1 MAADILTQIVEGR
14 KADIK
19 KRGLDFGYEIP
30 QERKR
35 RVHPFIQ
42 EKGVVLEVKR
52 ASPSKGDIAPKLNAS
67 ETALAY
73 QEAGASAISVLTE
86 ENYFKGNLG
95 DLISVCQ
102 SVDVAVLRKDFLVF
116 PDEIDVAYKCGA
128 DAVLLIARILD
139 QDVLAKMLSRCASL
153 GITAFVELRLEDD
166 LQKLAAAR
174 ASDKEAGR
182 ATVVCGV
189 NSRDL
194 KDFSIDLLKPLGFL
208 EEIKAAMGQDCNVVF
223 ESGIRT
229 AQAASFAGSLGFV
242 GLVLGEAAARDT
254 SKAASFVKAFVSGSQ
269 TPNALSWKKIAAKTE
284 NLCKAKNPAAL
295 LDAQK
300 YRPLVK
306 ICGLANVEDA
316 LFAADLGA
324 DFLGFV
330 FCEASPR
337 NASESVVRSVRA
349 ALRDKNMSQADN
361 AAPRDKPASEASRK
375 SARNNDCGFAFD
387 ATSGPFLVGVVVDA
401 TSEQAKAALALVKEG
416 VLDYIQL
423 HGERAAKEFFA
434 DKENASLPHYC
445 AANLSGAAKSGE
457 GGLDNIQG
465 LLDLGEPRV
474 LLDAKVGDK
483 LGGTGTQVSEDL
495 VLKAKKKSPLWLAGG
510 LGAENVR
517 AVIEKYSP
525 ELIDASS
532 LLEAAPGKKDLEK
545 LKAFFSEIG
554 AAYAVSAQF

>member
-14 KADIK
+14 KAEMK

-95 DLISVCQ
+95 DLKRVCD
-102 SVDVAVLRKDFLVF
+102 SVDVAVLRKDFLIY
-116 PDEIDVAYKCGA
+116 PEAIDVAYKIGA

-139 QDVLAKMLSRCASL
+139 KEALGKMLSRCASL
-153 GITAFVELRLEDD
+153 GITAFVELRLEED
-166 LQKLAAAR
+166 LKKLAAAKSL
-174 ASDKEAGR
+174 AAGELP
-182 ATVVCGV
+182 AIVCGV

-208 EEIKAAMGQDCNVVF
+208 ERIKSVMGSDCSVIF

-229 AQAASFAGSLGFV
+229 AQAAAFAGSLGFT
-242 GLVLGEAAARDT
+242 GLLLGEAAARDT

-269 TPNALSWKKIAAKTE
+269 TPNALAWKKIAAKTE

-295 LDAQK
+295 VGERK

-349 ALRDKNMSQADN
+349 ALRDK
-361 AAPRDKPASEASRK
+361 PASEASRK
-375 SARNNDCGFAFD
+375 SE
-387 ATSGPFLVGVVVDA
+387 PFLVGVVVDA

-434 DKENASLPHYC
+434 DKENASLAHYC
-445 AANLSGAAKSGE
+445 AANLSGADSKSGE
-457 GGLDNIQG
+457 GGLDGIQG

-483 LGGTGTQVSEDL
+483 VGGTGTQVAEDL

-517 AVIEKYSP
+517 AMIEKYSP

-545 LKAFFSEIG
+545 LKAFFAEIG
-554 AAYAVSAQF
+554 AAYAGGAQF

>member
-1 MAADILTQIVEGR
+1 MALDILTKIVEGR
-14 KADIK
+14 KADMET
-19 KRGLDFGYEIP
+19 RGLDFGYEIP

-102 SVDVAVLRKDFLVF
+102 SVDVAVLRKDFLVY
-116 PDEIDVAYKCGA
+116 PDEIDIAYKCGA
-128 DAVLLIARILD
+128 DAVLLIARILEKE
-139 QDVLAKMLSRCASL
+139 VLARMLERVSSF
-153 GITAFVELRLEDD
+153 GMTAFVELRLADD
-166 LQKLAAAR
+166 LQKLAAAKSL
-174 ASDKEAGR
+174 AAGELP
-182 ATVVCGV
+182 AIVCGV
-189 NSRDL
+189 NARDL
-194 KDFSIDLLKPLGFL
+194 KDFSIDLLTPLGFL

-229 AQAASFAGSLGFV
+229 AQAASFAGSLGFA
-242 GLVLGEAAARDT
+242 GLLLGEAAARDT
-254 SKAASFVKAFVSGSQ
+254 SKAASFVKAFVSGTE
-269 TPNALSWKKIAAKTE
+269 TPNELAWKKIA
-284 NLCKAKNPAAL
+284 NGRKAK
-295 LDAQK
+295 K
-300 YRPLVK
+300 PLVK
-306 ICGLANVEDA
+306 ICGLTNKEDTMA
-316 LFAADLGA
+316 AADLGA
-324 DFLGFV
+324 DLLGFV

-337 NASESVVRSVRA
+337 NASEAVVREVRA
-349 ALRDKNMSQADN
+349 ALQDLSQAKK
-361 AAPRDKPASEASRK
+361 AAPL
-375 SARNNDCGFAFD
+375 
-387 ATSGPFLVGVVVDA
+387 LVGVVTDT
-401 TSEQAKAALALVKEG
+401 TSQQAKTALSLARQG
-416 VLDYIQL
+416 VLDFIQL
-423 HGERAAKEFFA
+423 HGERAVNDFFA
-434 DKENASLPHYC
+434 DKENLSLAHYC
-445 AANLSGAAKSGE
+445 AANLSGEAKNSE

-483 LGGTGTQVSEDL
+483 LGGTGTQVAEDL

-545 LKAFFSEIG
+545 LKKFFGEL
-554 AAYAVSAQF
+554 

>member
-95 DLISVCQ
+95 DLMSVCQ
-102 SVDVAVLRKDFLVF
+102 SVDVAVLRKDFLLY

-139 QDVLAKMLSRCASL
+139 QDVLAKMLCRCASF

-166 LQKLAAAR
+166 LQKLAAAKSL
-174 ASDKEAGR
+174 AAGELP
-182 ATVVCGV
+182 AIVCGV

-194 KDFSIDLLKPLGFL
+194 RDFSIDLLKPLGFL
-208 EEIKAAMGQDCNVVF
+208 ERIKSVMGSACSVIF

-229 AQAASFAGSLGFV
+229 AQAAAFAGSLGFT
-242 GLVLGEAAARDT
+242 GLLLGEAAARDT
-254 SKAASFVKAFVSGSQ
+254 SKAASFVKAFVFGSQ
-269 TPNALSWKKIAAKTE
+269 TPNALAWKKIAAKTE
-284 NLCKAKNPAAL
+284 NLCKTKNPAAL
-295 LDAQK
+295 LGEK
-300 YRPLVK
+300 KNRPLVK

-316 LFAADLGA
+316 LFAAGLGA

-349 ALRDKNMSQADN
+349 ALRDKDLSEADN

-375 SARNNDCGFAFD
+375 SE
-387 ATSGPFLVGVVVDA
+387 PFLVGVVVDA
-401 TSEQAKAALALVKEG
+401 TSEQAKTALALVKEG

-434 DKENASLPHYC
+434 DKENASLAHYC
-445 AANLSGAAKSGE
+445 AANLSGE
-457 GGLDNIQG
+457 GGLDGIQG

-483 LGGTGTQVSEDL
+483 VGGTGTQVAEDL

-545 LKAFFSEIG
+545 LKAFFAEIG
-554 AAYAVSAQF
+554 AAYAGGAQF

>member
-1 MAADILTQIVEGR
+1 MAADILSQIVECR
-14 KADIK
+14 KADIE

-95 DLISVCQ
+95 DLLSVCQ

-116 PDEIDVAYKCGA
+116 LDEIDVAYKCGA

-139 QDVLAKMLSRCASL
+139 QDVLAKMLCRCASF
-153 GITAFVELRLEDD
+153 GITAFVELRLEED
-166 LQKLAAAR
+166 LKKLTAAKSLAAGELPAI
-174 ASDKEAGR
+174 
-182 ATVVCGV
+182 VCGV

-208 EEIKAAMGQDCNVVF
+208 ERIKSVMGSSCSVIF

-229 AQAASFAGSLGFV
+229 AQAAAFAGSLGFT
-242 GLVLGEAAARDT
+242 GLLLGEAAARDT
-254 SKAASFVKAFVSGSQ
+254 SRAASFVKAFVSGSQ
-269 TPNALSWKKIAAKTE
+269 TPNALAWKKIAAKTE

-316 LFAADLGA
+316 LFAAKLGA

-349 ALRDKNMSQADN
+349 ALRGKDLSQADN

-387 ATSGPFLVGVVVDA
+387 ATSGPFMVGVVVDT

-445 AANLSGAAKSGE
+445 AANLSGEAKSGE

-483 LGGTGTQVSEDL
+483 LGGTGTRVAEDL

-532 LLEAAPGKKDLEK
+532 LLEAAPGKKDLKK
-545 LKAFFSEIG
+545 LKAFFAEVG
-554 AAYAVSAQF
+554 AANAGGAQS

>member
-14 KADIK
+14 KADME

-102 SVDVAVLRKDFLVF
+102 SVDVAVLRKDFLLF

-139 QDVLAKMLSRCASL
+139 QDVLAKMLCRCASF

-166 LQKLAAAR
+166 LQKLAAAKSL
-174 ASDKEAGR
+174 ADKELPAI
-182 ATVVCGV
+182 VCGV

-208 EEIKAAMGQDCNVVF
+208 ERIKSVMGSDCSVIF

-229 AQAASFAGSLGFV
+229 AQAAAFAGSLGFT
-242 GLVLGEAAARDT
+242 GLLLGEAAARDT

-269 TPNALSWKKIAAKTE
+269 TPNALAWKKIAAKTE

-295 LDAQK
+295 LGSRK
-300 YRPLVK
+300 NRPLVK
-306 ICGLANVEDA
+306 ICGLANGEDA

-349 ALRDKNMSQADN
+349 ALRDK
-361 AAPRDKPASEASRK
+361 PASEASRK
-375 SARNNDCGFAFD
+375 SE
-387 ATSGPFLVGVVVDA
+387 PFLVGVVVDA
-401 TSEQAKAALALVKEG
+401 SSEQAKTALALVKEG

-434 DKENASLPHYC
+434 DKENASLAHYC
-445 AANLSGAAKSGE
+445 AANLSGE
-457 GGLDNIQG
+457 GGLDRIQG

-483 LGGTGTQVSEDL
+483 VGGTGTQVAEDL

-545 LKAFFSEIG
+545 GLLCG
-554 AAYAVSAQF
+554 D

>member
-14 KADIK
+14 KADMET
-19 KRGLDFGYEIP
+19 RGLDFGYEIP

-102 SVDVAVLRKDFLVF
+102 SVDVAVLRKDFLVY
-116 PDEIDVAYKCGA
+116 PDEIDIAYKCGA
-128 DAVLLIARILD
+128 DAVLLIARILEKE
-139 QDVLAKMLSRCASL
+139 VLARMLERVSSF
-153 GITAFVELRLEDD
+153 GMTAFVELRLADD
-166 LQKLAAAR
+166 LQKLV
-174 ASDKEAGR
+174 EAKAIAG
-182 ATVVCGV
+182 ANVPAIVCGV
-189 NSRDL
+189 NARDL
-194 KDFSIDLLKPLGFL
+194 KDFSIDLLTPLGFL

-229 AQAASFAGSLGFV
+229 TQAASFAGSLGFA
-242 GLVLGEAAARDT
+242 GLLLGEAAARDT
-254 SKAASFVKAFVSGSQ
+254 SKAASFVKAFVSGTE
-269 TPNALSWKKIAAKTE
+269 TPNALAWKKFTNAR
-284 NLCKAKNPAAL
+284 KAK
-295 LDAQK
+295 K
-300 YRPLVK
+300 PLVK
-306 ICGLANVEDA
+306 ICGLTNNEDA
-316 LFAADLGA
+316 MAAAELGA

-337 NASESVVRSVRA
+337 NASEAVVREVRT
-349 ALRDKNMSQADN
+349 ALQELSQADN
-361 AAPRDKPASEASRK
+361 AAPL
-375 SARNNDCGFAFD
+375 
-387 ATSGPFLVGVVVDA
+387 LVGVVVDT

-423 HGERAAKEFFA
+423 HGERAANEFFA
-434 DKENASLPHYC
+434 DKENLSLAHYC
-445 AANLSGAAKSGE
+445 AANLSGADGVDK
-457 GGLDNIQG
+457 IQG

-483 LGGTGTQVSEDL
+483 IGGTGTQVAEDL
-495 VLKAKKKSPLWLAGG
+495 VLKAKKTSPLWLAGG
-510 LGAENVR
+510 LSADNVR
-517 AVIEKYSP
+517 DVIEKYSP
-525 ELIDASS
+525 EMIDASS
-532 LLEAAPGKKDLEK
+532 LLEAAPGKKDLDK
-545 LKAFFSEIG
+545 LKKFFGEL
-554 AAYAVSAQF
+554 

>member
-1 MAADILTQIVEGR
+1 MAADILTKIVEGR
-14 KADIK
+14 KADMK
-19 KRGLDFGYEIP
+19 TRGLDFGYEIP

-102 SVDVAVLRKDFLVF
+102 SVDVAVLRKDFLVY
-116 PDEIDVAYKCGA
+116 PDEIDIAYKCGA
-128 DAVLLIARILD
+128 DAVLLIARILEKE
-139 QDVLAKMLSRCASL
+139 VIAKMLERVSSF
-153 GITAFVELRLEDD
+153 GMTAFVELRLADD
-166 LQKLAAAR
+166 LQKLV
-174 ASDKEAGR
+174 EAKALAG
-182 ATVVCGV
+182 ANVPAIVCGV
-189 NSRDL
+189 NARDL
-194 KDFSIDLLKPLGFL
+194 KDFSIDLLTPLGFL

-229 AQAASFAGSLGFV
+229 AQAASFAGSLGFA
-242 GLVLGEAAARDT
+242 GLLLGEAAARDT
-254 SKAASFVKAFVSGSQ
+254 SKAASFVKAFVSGTE
-269 TPNALSWKKIAAKTE
+269 TPNALAWKKFA
-284 NLCKAKNPAAL
+284 NGRKAK
-295 LDAQK
+295 K
-300 YRPLVK
+300 PLVK
-306 ICGLANVEDA
+306 ICGLTNKEDA
-316 LFAADLGA
+316 MAAAELGA

-337 NASESVVRSVRA
+337 NASEAVVHEVRA
-349 ALRDKNMSQADN
+349 ALQDLSQAQ
-361 AAPRDKPASEASRK
+361 K
-375 SARNNDCGFAFD
+375 SA
-387 ATSGPFLVGVVVDA
+387 PFLVGVITDT
-401 TSEQAKAALALVKEG
+401 TSLQAKAALSLARQG
-416 VLDYIQL
+416 VLDFIQL
-423 HGERAAKEFFA
+423 HGERAANEFFA
-434 DKENASLPHYC
+434 DKENLALAHCC
-445 AANLSGAAKSGE
+445 AANLSGEDGVDK
-457 GGLDNIQG
+457 IQG
-465 LLDLGEPRV
+465 LLNLGEPRV

-483 LGGTGTQVSEDL
+483 LGGTGTQVAEDL

-545 LKAFFSEIG
+545 LKKFFGEL
-554 AAYAVSAQF
+554 

>member
-73 QEAGASAISVLTE
+73 QEACASAISVLTE

-139 QDVLAKMLSRCASL
+139 QDVLAKMLCRCASF
-153 GITAFVELRLEDD
+153 GITAFVELRLEED
-166 LQKLAAAR
+166 LQKLAAAKSL
-174 ASDKEAGR
+174 AAGELP
-182 ATVVCGV
+182 AIVCGV

-208 EEIKAAMGQDCNVVF
+208 ERIKSVMGNSCSVIF

-229 AQAASFAGSLGFV
+229 AQAAAFAGSLGFT
-242 GLVLGEAAARDT
+242 GLLLGEAAARDT

-269 TPNALSWKKIAAKTE
+269 TPNALAWKKIAAKTE

-295 LDAQK
+295 LDARK
-300 YRPLVK
+300 NRPLVK

-349 ALRDKNMSQADN
+349 ALRGKDLSQADN

-387 ATSGPFLVGVVVDA
+387 ATSGPFLVGVVVDI

-434 DKENASLPHYC
+434 DKENASLAHYC
-445 AANLSGAAKSGE
+445 AANLSGEAKNGE
-457 GGLDNIQG
+457 GELDNIQG

-483 LGGTGTQVSEDL
+483 LGGTGTRVAEDL

-545 LKAFFSEIG
+545 LKAFFAEIG
-554 AAYAVSAQF
+554 AANAGGAQF

>member
-14 KADIK
+14 KADMET
-19 KRGLDFGYEIP
+19 RGLDFGYEIP

-102 SVDVAVLRKDFLVF
+102 SVDVAVLRKDFLLY
-116 PDEIDVAYKCGA
+116 PDEIDVAYMCGA
-128 DAVLLIARILD
+128 DAVLLIARILEK
-139 QDVLAKMLSRCASL
+139 DVLAQMLERVSSF
-153 GITAFVELRLEDD
+153 GMTAFVELRLADD
-166 LQKLAAAR
+166 LQKLV
-174 ASDKEAGR
+174 EAKKLAG
-182 ATVVCGV
+182 ANVPAIVCGV
-189 NSRDL
+189 NARDL
-194 KDFSIDLLKPLGFL
+194 KDFSIDLLTPLGFL
-208 EEIKAAMGQDCNVVF
+208 EEIKAAMGQNCNVVF

-229 AQAASFAGSLGFV
+229 AQASSFAGSLGFA
-242 GLVLGEAAARDT
+242 GLLLGEAAARDT

-269 TPNALSWKKIAAKTE
+269 TPNALAWKKIANAR
-284 NLCKAKNPAAL
+284 KAK
-295 LDAQK
+295 K
-300 YRPLVK
+300 PLVK
-306 ICGLANVEDA
+306 ICGLTNKEDA
-316 LFAADLGA
+316 MAAADLGA

-337 NASESVVRSVRA
+337 NASEAVVREVRA
-349 ALRDKNMSQADN
+349 ALQDLSQAQ
-361 AAPRDKPASEASRK
+361 K
-375 SARNNDCGFAFD
+375 SA
-387 ATSGPFLVGVVVDA
+387 PFLVGVVVDT

-423 HGERAAKEFFA
+423 HGERAAQEFFA
-434 DKENASLPHYC
+434 DKENLSLAHYC
-445 AANLSGAAKSGE
+445 AANLSGADGV
-457 GGLDNIQG
+457 DNIQG

-474 LLDAKVGDK
+474 LVDAKVGDK
-483 LGGTGTQVSEDL
+483 VGGTGTQVAEDL
-495 VLKAKKKSPLWLAGG
+495 VFEAKKKSPLWLAGG

-545 LKAFFSEIG
+545 LKKFFGEL
-554 AAYAVSAQF
+554 

>member
-1 MAADILTQIVEGR
+1 MAADILTQIVEDR
-14 KADIK
+14 KADIE

-102 SVDVAVLRKDFLVF
+102 SVDVAVLRKDFLVY

-128 DAVLLIARILD
+128 DAVLLIARILEK
-139 QDVLAKMLSRCASL
+139 DVLAQMLELVSSF
-153 GITAFVELRLEDD
+153 GMTAFVELRLADD
-166 LQKLAAAR
+166 LQKLV
-174 ASDKEAGR
+174 EAKAIAG
-182 ATVVCGV
+182 ANVPAIVCGV
-189 NSRDL
+189 NARDL
-194 KDFSIDLLKPLGFL
+194 KDFSIDLLTPLGFL

-229 AQAASFAGSLGFV
+229 AQAASFAGSLGFA
-242 GLVLGEAAARDT
+242 GLLLGEAAARDT

-269 TPNALSWKKIAAKTE
+269 TPNSLAWKKIANAR
-284 NLCKAKNPAAL
+284 KAK
-295 LDAQK
+295 K
-300 YRPLVK
+300 PLVK
-306 ICGLANVEDA
+306 ICGLTNKEDA
-316 LFAADLGA
+316 MAAAELGA
-324 DFLGFV
+324 EFLGFV

-337 NASESVVRSVRA
+337 NASESVVREVRA
-349 ALRDKNMSQADN
+349 ALRDKNLSQAQ
-361 AAPRDKPASEASRK
+361 K
-375 SARNNDCGFAFD
+375 SA
-387 ATSGPFLVGVVVDA
+387 PFLVGVITDT

-423 HGERAAKEFFA
+423 HGERAAQEFFA
-434 DKENASLPHYC
+434 DKENLSLAHYC
-445 AANLSGAAKSGE
+445 AANLSGAD
-457 GGLDNIQG
+457 GLDGIQG
-465 LLDLGEPRV
+465 LLNLGEPRV
-474 LLDAKVGDK
+474 LVDAKVGDK
-483 LGGTGTQVSEDL
+483 VGGTGTQVAEDL
-495 VLKAKKKSPLWLAGG
+495 VFEAKKKSPLWQAGG
-510 LGAENVR
+510 LSADNVR
-517 AVIEKYSP
+517 DVIEKYSP

-532 LLEAAPGKKDLEK
+532 LLESAPGKKDLEK
-545 LKAFFSEIG
+545 LKKFFGEL
-554 AAYAVSAQF
+554 

>member
-30 QERKR
+30 KERKR

-102 SVDVAVLRKDFLVF
+102 SVDVAVLRKDFLLYL
-116 PDEIDVAYKCGA
+116 DEIDVAYKCGA

-139 QDVLAKMLSRCASL
+139 QDVLAKMLCRCASFE
-153 GITAFVELRLEDD
+153 ITAFVELRLEED
-166 LQKLAAAR
+166 LQKLAAAK
-174 ASDKEAGR
+174 SFAGELP
-182 ATVVCGV
+182 AIVCGV

-208 EEIKAAMGQDCNVVF
+208 ERIKSVMGSDCSVIF

-229 AQAASFAGSLGFV
+229 AQASAFAGSLGFT
-242 GLVLGEAAARDT
+242 GLLLGEAAARDI

-269 TPNALSWKKIAAKTE
+269 TPNALAWKKIAAKTE
-284 NLCKAKNPAAL
+284 NLCKAQNLAAL
-295 LDAQK
+295 LGEK
-300 YRPLVK
+300 KNHPLVK

-330 FCEASPR
+330 FCETSSR
-337 NASESVVRSVRA
+337 NTSESVVRSVRA
-349 ALRDKNMSQADN
+349 ALRGKDLSEADN

-375 SARNNDCGFAFD
+375 SE
-387 ATSGPFLVGVVVDA
+387 PFLVGVVVDA

-434 DKENASLPHYC
+434 EKENASLAHYC
-445 AANLSGAAKSGE
+445 AANLSGE
-457 GGLDNIQG
+457 GGLDGLQG

-483 LGGTGTQVSEDL
+483 VGGTGTQVAEDL

-517 AVIEKYSP
+517 AMIEKYSP

-545 LKAFFSEIG
+545 LKAFFAEIG
-554 AAYAVSAQF
+554 AAYAGGAQF

>member
-102 SVDVAVLRKDFLVF
+102 SVDVAVLRKDFLLY

-139 QDVLAKMLSRCASL
+139 QDVLAKMLCRCASF
-153 GITAFVELRLEDD
+153 GITAFVELRLEED
-166 LQKLAAAR
+166 LQKLAAAKSL
-174 ASDKEAGR
+174 AAGELP
-182 ATVVCGV
+182 AIVCGV

-208 EEIKAAMGQDCNVVF
+208 ERIKSVMGSACSVIF

-229 AQAASFAGSLGFV
+229 AQAAAFAGSLGFT
-242 GLVLGEAAARDT
+242 GLLLGEAAARDT

-269 TPNALSWKKIAAKTE
+269 TPNARAWKKIAAKTE

-295 LDAQK
+295 MDAQK

-316 LFAADLGA
+316 LFVADLGA

-349 ALRDKNMSQADN
+349 ALCDKNFSQADN

-375 SARNNDCGFAFD
+375 SE
-387 ATSGPFLVGVVVDA
+387 PFLVGVVVDA

-445 AANLSGAAKSGE
+445 AANLSGES
-457 GGLDNIQG
+457 GLDRIQG

-483 LGGTGTQVSEDL
+483 VGGTGTQVAEDL
-495 VLKAKKKSPLWLAGG
+495 VLRAKKKSPLWLAGG

-517 AVIEKYSP
+517 AMIEKYSP

-545 LKAFFSEIG
+545 LKAFFAEIG
-554 AAYAVSAQF
+554 AAYAGGAQS

>member
-14 KADIK
+14 KADMET
-19 KRGLDFGYEIP
+19 RGLDFGYEIP

-95 DLISVCQ
+95 DLMSVCQ
-102 SVDVAVLRKDFLVF
+102 SVDVAVLRKDFLVY
-116 PDEIDVAYKCGA
+116 PDEIDIAYKCGA

-139 QDVLAKMLSRCASL
+139 QDILAKMLCRCASF
-153 GITAFVELRLEDD
+153 GMTAFVELRLADD
-166 LQKLAAAR
+166 LQKLV
-174 ASDKEAGR
+174 EAKALAG
-182 ATVVCGV
+182 ANVPAIVCGV
-189 NSRDL
+189 NARDL
-194 KDFSIDLLKPLGFL
+194 KDFSIDLLTPLGFL

-229 AQAASFAGSLGFV
+229 AQAASFAGSLGFA
-242 GLVLGEAAARDT
+242 GLLLGEAAARDT

-269 TPNALSWKKIAAKTE
+269 TPNALAWKKIANAR
-284 NLCKAKNPAAL
+284 KAK
-295 LDAQK
+295 K
-300 YRPLVK
+300 PLVK

-349 ALRDKNMSQADN
+349 ALRDKNFSQADN
-361 AAPRDKPASEASRK
+361 
-375 SARNNDCGFAFD
+375 
-387 ATSGPFLVGVVVDA
+387 ATSGPFLVGVVVDT

-434 DKENASLPHYC
+434 DKENLSLAHYC
-445 AANLSGAAKSGE
+445 AANLSGDNVGGDE
-457 GGLDNIQG
+457 NCVGGLDKIQG
-465 LLDLGEPRV
+465 LLNLGEPRV

-483 LGGTGTQVSEDL
+483 VGGTGTQVAEDL
-495 VLKAKKKSPLWLAGG
+495 VLMAKKKSPLWLAGG
-510 LGAENVR
+510 LSADNVR
-517 AVIEKYSP
+517 DVIEKYSP

-545 LKAFFSEIG
+545 LKKFFGEL
-554 AAYAVSAQF
+554 

>member
-95 DLISVCQ
+95 DLMSVCQ
-102 SVDVAVLRKDFLVF
+102 SVDVAVLRKDFLLY

-139 QDVLAKMLSRCASL
+139 QDVLAKMLCRCASF
-153 GITAFVELRLEDD
+153 GITAFVELRLEED
-166 LQKLAAAR
+166 LKKLAAAKSL
-174 ASDKEAGR
+174 AAGELP
-182 ATVVCGV
+182 AIVCGV

-208 EEIKAAMGQDCNVVF
+208 ERIKSVMGSDCSVIF

-229 AQAASFAGSLGFV
+229 AQAAAFAGSLGFT
-242 GLVLGEAAARDT
+242 GLLLGEAAARDT
-254 SKAASFVKAFVSGSQ
+254 SKASSFVKAFVSGSQ
-269 TPNALSWKKIAAKTE
+269 TPNALAWKKIAAKTE
-284 NLCKAKNPAAL
+284 NQCKAKNPAAL
-295 LDAQK
+295 LDEK
-300 YRPLVK
+300 KNRPLVK

-349 ALRDKNMSQADN
+349 ALRGKDLSEADN
-361 AAPRDKPASEASRK
+361 GAPRDKPASEASRK
-375 SARNNDCGFAFD
+375 SE
-387 ATSGPFLVGVVVDA
+387 PFLVGVVVDA

-423 HGERAAKEFFA
+423 HGERAAQEFFA
-434 DKENASLPHYC
+434 DKENASLAHYC
-445 AANLSGAAKSGE
+445 AANLSGEAKNGE
-457 GGLDNIQG
+457 GGLDRIQG

-483 LGGTGTQVSEDL
+483 VGGTGTQVAEDL
-495 VLKAKKKSPLWLAGG
+495 VLRAKKKSPLWLAGG

-517 AVIEKYSP
+517 GVIEKYSP

-545 LKAFFSEIG
+545 LKAFFAEIG
-554 AAYAVSAQF
+554 AAYAGGAQS

>member
-1 MAADILTQIVEGR
+1 MAADILSQIVECR

-30 QERKR
+30 QKRKR
-35 RVHPFIQ
+35 RVHPFIL

-102 SVDVAVLRKDFLVF
+102 SVDVAVLRKDFLVY
-116 PDEIDVAYKCGA
+116 PDEIDIAYKCGA
-128 DAVLLIARILD
+128 DAVLLIARILEK
-139 QDVLAKMLSRCASL
+139 DVLAKMLERVSSF
-153 GITAFVELRLEDD
+153 GMTAFVELRLADD
-166 LQKLAAAR
+166 LQKLV
-174 ASDKEAGR
+174 EAKKLAG
-182 ATVVCGV
+182 ANVPAIVCGV
-189 NSRDL
+189 NARDL
-194 KDFSIDLLKPLGFL
+194 KDFSIDLLTPLGFL

-229 AQAASFAGSLGFV
+229 AQASSFAGSLGFA
-242 GLVLGEAAARDT
+242 GLLLGEAAARDT
-254 SKAASFVKAFVSGSQ
+254 SKAASFVKAFVSGTE
-269 TPNALSWKKIAAKTE
+269 TPNALAWKKIANAR
-284 NLCKAKNPAAL
+284 KAK
-295 LDAQK
+295 K
-300 YRPLVK
+300 PLVK
-306 ICGLANVEDA
+306 ICGLTTKEDA
-316 LFAADLGA
+316 MAAAELGA

-337 NASESVVRSVRA
+337 NASEAVVREVRA
-349 ALRDKNMSQADN
+349 ALRDKNFSQADN

-445 AANLSGAAKSGE
+445 AANLSGE

-483 LGGTGTQVSEDL
+483 VGGTGTQVAEDL
-495 VLKAKKKSPLWLAGG
+495 VFEAKKKSPLWLAGG

-517 AVIEKYSP
+517 GVIEKYSP

-532 LLEAAPGKKDLEK
+532 LLEAVPGKKDLEK
-545 LKAFFSEIG
+545 LKKFFGEL
-554 AAYAVSAQF
+554 

>member
-42 EKGVVLEVKR
+42 EKGVVLDVKR

-86 ENYFKGNLG
+86 ENYFKGNRG
-95 DLISVCQ
+95 DLMSVCQ
-102 SVDVAVLRKDFLVF
+102 SVDVAVLRKDFLLY

-139 QDVLAKMLSRCASL
+139 QDVLAKMLCRCASF
-153 GITAFVELRLEDD
+153 GITAFVELRLEED
-166 LQKLAAAR
+166 LKKLAAAKSL
-174 ASDKEAGR
+174 AAGELP
-182 ATVVCGV
+182 AIVCGV

-208 EEIKAAMGQDCNVVF
+208 ERIKSVMGSDCSVIF

-229 AQAASFAGSLGFV
+229 AQAAAFAGSLGFT
-242 GLVLGEAAARDT
+242 GLLLGEAAARDT
-254 SKAASFVKAFVSGSQ
+254 SKASSFVKAFVSGSQ
-269 TPNALSWKKIAAKTE
+269 TPNALAWKKIAAKTE
-284 NLCKAKNPAAL
+284 NQCKAKNPAAL
-295 LDAQK
+295 LDEK
-300 YRPLVK
+300 KNRPLVK

-349 ALRDKNMSQADN
+349 ALRGKDLSEADN
-361 AAPRDKPASEASRK
+361 GAPRDKPASEASRK
-375 SARNNDCGFAFD
+375 SE
-387 ATSGPFLVGVVVDA
+387 PFLVGVVVDA

-423 HGERAAKEFFA
+423 HGERAAQEFFA
-434 DKENASLPHYC
+434 DKENASLAHYC
-445 AANLSGAAKSGE
+445 AANLSGEAKNGE
-457 GGLDNIQG
+457 GGLDRIQG

-483 LGGTGTQVSEDL
+483 VGGTGTQVAEDL
-495 VLKAKKKSPLWLAGG
+495 VLRAKKKSPLWLAGG

-517 AVIEKYSP
+517 GVIEKYSP

-545 LKAFFSEIG
+545 LKAFFAEIG
-554 AAYAVSAQF
+554 AAYAGGAQS

>member
-242 GLVLGEAAARDT
+242 GLLLGEAAARDT

-361 AAPRDKPASEASRK
+361 AAPL
-375 SARNNDCGFAFD
+375 
-387 ATSGPFLVGVVVDA
+387 LVGVVVDA

>member
-1 MAADILTQIVEGR
+1 MALDILTQIVEGR
-14 KADIK
+14 KADME
-19 KRGLDFGYEIP
+19 KRGLSFGYEIP

-102 SVDVAVLRKDFLVF
+102 SVDAAVLRKDFLVF

-139 QDVLAKMLSRCASL
+139 QDVLAKMLCRCASF
-153 GITAFVELRLEDD
+153 GITAFVELRLEED
-166 LQKLAAAR
+166 LQKLAAAKSM
-174 ASDKEAGR
+174 AAGELP
-182 ATVVCGV
+182 AIVCGV

-208 EEIKAAMGQDCNVVF
+208 ERIKSVMGSDCSVIF

-229 AQAASFAGSLGFV
+229 AQAAAFAGSLGFT
-242 GLVLGEAAARDT
+242 GLLLGEAAARDT

-269 TPNALSWKKIAAKTE
+269 TPNARAWKKIAAKTE
-284 NLCKAKNPAAL
+284 SDCKTKNPAAL
-295 LDAQK
+295 MGLQK
-300 YRPLVK
+300 NRPLVK

-316 LFAADLGA
+316 LAAANLGA
-324 DFLGFV
+324 DLLGFV

-349 ALRDKNMSQADN
+349 ALRG
-361 AAPRDKPASEASRK
+361 KPASEASRK

-387 ATSGPFLVGVVVDA
+387 ATSGPFMVGVVVDT
-401 TSEQAKAALALVKEG
+401 TSEQAKTALALVKEG

-445 AANLSGAAKSGE
+445 AANLSGE

-483 LGGTGTQVSEDL
+483 VGGTGTQVAEDL

-517 AVIEKYSP
+517 AMIEKYSP

-545 LKAFFSEIG
+545 LKAFFAEIG
-554 AAYAVSAQF
+554 AANAGGAQF

>member
-1 MAADILTQIVEGR
+1 MALDILTKIVEGR
-14 KADIK
+14 KADMET
-19 KRGLDFGYEIP
+19 RGLDFGYEIP

-67 ETALAY
+67 ETAMAY

-102 SVDVAVLRKDFLVF
+102 SVDVAVLRKDFLVY
-116 PDEIDVAYKCGA
+116 PDEIDIAYKSGA
-128 DAVLLIARILD
+128 DAVLLIARILEKE
-139 QDVLAKMLSRCASL
+139 VLARMLERVSSF
-153 GITAFVELRLEDD
+153 GMTAFVELRLADD
-166 LQKLAAAR
+166 LQKLAAAKSL
-174 ASDKEAGR
+174 AAGELP
-182 ATVVCGV
+182 AIVCGV
-189 NSRDL
+189 NARDL
-194 KDFSIDLLKPLGFL
+194 KDFSIDLLTPLGFL

-229 AQAASFAGSLGFV
+229 AQAASFAGSLGFA
-242 GLVLGEAAARDT
+242 GLLLGEAAARDT
-254 SKAASFVKAFVSGSQ
+254 SKAASFVKAFVSGTE
-269 TPNALSWKKIAAKTE
+269 TPNELAWKKIA
-284 NLCKAKNPAAL
+284 NGRKAK
-295 LDAQK
+295 K
-300 YRPLVK
+300 PLVK
-306 ICGLANVEDA
+306 ICGLTNKEDA
-316 LFAADLGA
+316 MAAAELGA

-337 NASESVVRSVRA
+337 NASEAVVREVRA
-349 ALRDKNMSQADN
+349 ALQDLSQAQ
-361 AAPRDKPASEASRK
+361 K
-375 SARNNDCGFAFD
+375 SA
-387 ATSGPFLVGVVVDA
+387 PFLVGVITD
-401 TSEQAKAALALVKEG
+401 TISQQAKAALFLARQG
-416 VLDYIQL
+416 VLDFIQL

-434 DKENASLPHYC
+434 DKENLSLAHYC
-445 AANLSGAAKSGE
+445 AANLSDENCA
-457 GGLDNIQG
+457 GGLDKIQG
-465 LLDLGEPRV
+465 LLNLGEPRV

-483 LGGTGTQVSEDL
+483 VGGTGTQVADGL
-495 VLKAKKKSPLWLAGG
+495 VFEAKKKSPLWLAGG

-545 LKAFFSEIG
+545 LKKFFGEL
-554 AAYAVSAQF
+554 